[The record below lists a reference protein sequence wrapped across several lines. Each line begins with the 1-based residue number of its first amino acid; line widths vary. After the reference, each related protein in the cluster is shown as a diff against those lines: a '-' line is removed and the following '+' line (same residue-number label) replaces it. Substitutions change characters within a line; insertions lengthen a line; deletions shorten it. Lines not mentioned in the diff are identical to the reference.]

1 MKTIYRYNYDLST
14 LKERRFY
21 QTDKFEE
28 YEPDDEFLFDYW
40 DWCEQARIWDRYVKR
55 ELERC

>member
-1 MKTIYRYNYDLST
+1 MRTIYRYNYDLST

-28 YEPDDEFLFDYW
+28 YEPDDELLFDYW
-40 DWCEQARIWDRYVKR
+40 DWCEQAMIWDRYAKR